1 MAYLPKNKYK
11 VLYTNGNKYKLKNT
25 GKPYTGEYL
34 LLSDGRLFA
43 GKDPSDLKGRLI
55 PISDLSGGNNILTA
69 TVNNRVY
76 KILDKNRA
84 KRQDSYIPILASK
97 PLPTESDYNKGY
109 LNRYL
114 SDRLNTKE
122 YQEIDKD
129 TYMNFGDRNYNTT
142 LNKVFFI
149 KWSLT
154 DDNELENTAFLRDLN
169 QTLPG
174 IFDFF
179 PNKGEY
185 GIRGGIIR
193 LNPTTRVYPDGENID
208 QNLPGA
214 YQLGNSNPNSI
225 ENVDVPKYQY
235 CGNCIFHQKGYCT
248 KWEAQIRHKF
258 WCAAF
263 KGKAY
268 QEPKMVEEPV
278 EETIVETPVVVE
290 TTPTPPPMTYSGG
303 GGGGY

>member
-55 PISDLSGGNNILTA
+55 PILDLSSGNNIIT
-69 TVNNRVY
+69 TPVNNRVY
-76 KILDKNRA
+76 QLLDKKRA

-97 PLPTESDYNKGY
+97 PLPTESDYSKGY
-109 LNRYL
+109 INRYL
-114 SDRLNTKE
+114 SVRLNTKE

-129 TYMNFGDRNYNTT
+129 TYTNFGKRSYNKN

-149 KWSLT
+149 KWFLT
-154 DDNELENTAFLRDLN
+154 DNNELENTIFLRDLN

-174 IFDFF
+174 IFGFF

-185 GIRGGIIR
+185 GVRGSVIR
-193 LNPTTRVYPDGENID
+193 LNPTTGI
-208 QNLPGA
+208 
-214 YQLGNSNPNSI
+214 
-225 ENVDVPKYQY
+225 
-235 CGNCIFHQKGYCT
+235 
-248 KWEAQIRHKF
+248 
-258 WCAAF
+258 
-263 KGKAY
+263 
-268 QEPKMVEEPV
+268 
-278 EETIVETPVVVE
+278 
-290 TTPTPPPMTYSGG
+290 
-303 GGGGY
+303 

>member
-1 MAYLPKNKYK
+1 
-11 VLYTNGNKYKLKNT
+11 
-25 GKPYTGEYL
+25 
-34 LLSDGRLFA
+34 
-43 GKDPSDLKGRLI
+43 
-55 PISDLSGGNNILTA
+55 
-69 TVNNRVY
+69 
-76 KILDKNRA
+76 
-84 KRQDSYIPILASK
+84 
-97 PLPTESDYNKGY
+97 
-109 LNRYL
+109 
-114 SDRLNTKE
+114 
-122 YQEIDKD
+122 
-129 TYMNFGDRNYNTT
+129 MNFGDRNYNTT

-235 CGNCIFHQKGYCT
+235 CGNCIFNQKLNCT
-248 KWEAQIRHKF
+248 FWEAQIRHKF
-258 WCAAF
+258 WCKAY

-268 QEPKMVEEPV
+268 QEPKIVEEPV

-290 TTPTPPPMTYSGG
+290 TMPTPPPMTYSGG

>member
-11 VLYTNGNKYKLKNT
+11 VLYTNGKKYKLKT
-25 GKPYTGEYL
+25 SGKPYTGEYL
-34 LLSDGRLFA
+34 KLSDGRLFA

-55 PISDLSGGNNILTA
+55 PIADSSGGNNILTA
-69 TVNNRVY
+69 STNNRVY
-76 KILDKNRA
+76 KLLNKERA
-84 KRQDSYIPILASK
+84 KLQDSYIPILASK
-97 PLPTESDYNKGY
+97 PLPTESDYGKGY

-114 SDRLNTKE
+114 SVRLNTKE
-122 YQEIDKD
+122 YQEIDQD
-129 TYMNFGDRNYNTT
+129 TYTNFSDRKYNKV
-142 LNKVFFI
+142 LNSVFFI

-154 DDNELENTAFLRDLN
+154 DNNELENTLTLRELN

-179 PNKGEY
+179 PDKGEY

-193 LNPTTRVYPDGENID
+193 INPTTRVYPDGESLD

-214 YQLGNSNPNSI
+214 YQLGNSNPNSV
-225 ENVDVPKYQY
+225 ENVNVPKYQY
-235 CGNCIFHQKGYCT
+235 CGNCIFNQKGYCT

-263 KGKAY
+263 KGKVY

-278 EETIVETPVVVE
+278 EETIVETPVIVE